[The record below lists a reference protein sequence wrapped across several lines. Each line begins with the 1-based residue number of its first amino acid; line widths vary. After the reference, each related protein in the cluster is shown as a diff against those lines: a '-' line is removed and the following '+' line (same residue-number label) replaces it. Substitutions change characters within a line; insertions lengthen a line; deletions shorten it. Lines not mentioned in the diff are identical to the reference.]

1 MIFIVYAY
9 YQETIP
15 LDEFTNINEFI
26 SLKDGKI
33 LVKVS
38 SAYFSEESIIQ
49 NSNHEIMTINPH
61 EGYKYLVL
69 EVVIKRTSTGDN
81 HTLDNTDDFYLEN
94 DHAKQNVD
102 RYYGYTS
109 FNSIKPVND
118 YSWIGM
124 KINDIREYDF
134 TLLFEVPSTFNFE
147 EQLSFLEVDFFI
159 GKNADSILIR

>member
-1 MIFIVYAY
+1 MKFIKFITKIW
-9 YQETIP
+9 EFFTIKVP
-15 LDEFTNINEFI
+15 L
-26 SLKDGKI
+26 SLRII
-33 LVKVS
+33 LCVVLAGGIAS
-38 SAYFSEESIIQ
+38 TIIL
-49 NSNHEIMTINPH
+49 SLINPH

-69 EVVIKRTSTGDN
+69 EVAIKRTSTGDN